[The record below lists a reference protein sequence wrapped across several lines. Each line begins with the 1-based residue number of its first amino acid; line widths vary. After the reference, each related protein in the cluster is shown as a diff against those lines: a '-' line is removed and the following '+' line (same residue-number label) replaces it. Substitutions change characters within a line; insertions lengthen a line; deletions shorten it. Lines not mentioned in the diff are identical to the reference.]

1 MRKGALQR
9 DNLQC
14 AFLINF
20 SNRLWPVPATM
31 GYKCYFTS
39 TISRLMDARSLAP
52 HMAIVSLSSAP
63 IFSM

>member
-9 DNLQC
+9 DSLQC
-14 AFLINF
+14 ALFLI
-20 SNRLWPVPATM
+20 PAT
-31 GYKCYFTS
+31 GRGLRRWLSFCERYLTS

-52 HMAIVSLSSAP
+52 HMAMVSLSSAP